1 MDHEEEET
9 ELHQIQKLWM
19 NAKDELARLRST
31 TRKHSRIIKEKDSKL
46 KDMARLFEQRKL
58 GIERVLAEAK
68 GKESAFRKEIEAI
81 SEKLEDE
88 RKARRHEEEK
98 INDMEFEIDNLSA
111 GIATYKHSLE
121 KIQGNHEHVL
131 RQYAETKEQNKE
143 VQERLEQSQR
153 AHAEVLG
160 KIMGFEDRVME
171 MDKERRENRRVME
184 ELRDETAEAKR
195 HAKNAE
201 EDMKRAEK
209 RLGEVESNLKEQLQ
223 RKSQKEEHLKQESSD
238 LMQHANETRMAV
250 MGLRGE
256 LESAAERESG
266 WRKKCRALSVELSR
280 AQHALKLKGL
290 KHEEKN
296 PGDWDTQKDAID
308 IDAFRQDFNT
318 RVTVPRRGG
327 DAYLND
333 IDYRESQDLR
343 VSQGYKSR
351 IQAMLPTRSSYP
363 ESRGKP
369 RHPSSTNSYRKK
381 PNHRVRF
388 AADYDGGSTSNTG
401 YSDVLEDL
409 YADSRE
415 AKRITEIGRDY
426 DSEKGSAYV
435 RQDETNSRMIEEFDE
450 WLRS

>member
-280 AQHALKLKGL
+280 G
-290 KHEEKN
+290 
-296 PGDWDTQKDAID
+296 
-308 IDAFRQDFNT
+308 
-318 RVTVPRRGG
+318 GG

-333 IDYRESQDLR
+333 IDYRESPDLR